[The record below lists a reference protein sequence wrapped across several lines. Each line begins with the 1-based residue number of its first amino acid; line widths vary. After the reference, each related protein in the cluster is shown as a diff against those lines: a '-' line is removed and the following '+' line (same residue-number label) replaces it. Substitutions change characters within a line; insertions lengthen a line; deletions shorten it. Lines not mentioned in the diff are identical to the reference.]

1 MRGLRTSV
9 RCSAA
14 VRTNS
19 PSKHHEQTSMAK
31 LLAIDGLN
39 IVRRVYEASP
49 EPDSDDKARTA
60 LRHALSSFRKLLA
73 AHEPTHVLTAFDA
86 GGPTW
91 RHAIYPR
98 YREQR
103 APMPGELRGALP
115 EFYARLNEMG
125 LQVLVLPEVEADDVI
140 GTGVLRWLAE
150 GRGEAIIASTD
161 KDLHGL
167 IAHGALVW
175 DHFKGEWHDADWVLK
190 KFGVAPQLMTDLLAL
205 MGDVTDGVPGV
216 SKIGMK
222 TAAKLL
228 GAYGSLDAVVA
239 GAGIL
244 KTPIGERLRAE
255 RDTLA
260 VSRQLVELKTDVRL
274 GVTWNMLAYK
284 SP

>member
-1 MRGLRTSV
+1 MG
-9 RCSAA
+9 
-14 VRTNS
+14 
-19 PSKHHEQTSMAK
+19 K

-49 EPDSDDKARTA
+49 EPDSADKADTA
-60 LRHALSSFRKLLA
+60 LRNALSSFRKLLA
-73 AHEPTHVLTAFDA
+73 THCPSHVLAAFDF

-91 RHAIYPR
+91 RHALYPR

-103 APMPGELRGALP
+103 APMPSFLREALP
-115 EFYARLNEMG
+115 GFHQKLAAEG
-125 LQVLVLPEVEADDVI
+125 LHVLMLPEVEADDVI

-150 GRGEAIIASTD
+150 GRGEAIVASTD

-167 IAHGALVW
+167 IASGALVW
-175 DHFKGEWHDADWVLK
+175 DHFKGEWHDDAWVRN
-190 KFGVAPQLMTDLLAL
+190 KFGVAPELLVDLLAL

-216 SKIGMK
+216 SKVGMK

-228 GAYGSLDAVVA
+228 NAYGDLDAVMA

-255 RDTLA
+255 RDTLYL
-260 VSRQLVELKTDVRL
+260 SRQLVQLKTDVRL
-274 GVTWNMLAYK
+274 GVTWNMLAYETF
-284 SP
+284 

>member
-1 MRGLRTSV
+1 MS
-9 RCSAA
+9 
-14 VRTNS
+14 
-19 PSKHHEQTSMAK
+19 K

-49 EPDSDDKARTA
+49 DEDSPEKAATA
-60 LRHALSSFRKLLA
+60 LRHALSSFRRLLET
-73 AHEPTHVLTAFDA
+73 HSPTHVLAAFDF

-91 RHAIYPR
+91 RHALYPR

-103 APMPGELRGALP
+103 APMPSCLRAALP
-115 EFYARLNEMG
+115 AFHDKLTAAG
-125 LQVLVLPEVEADDVI
+125 LCIVMLPEVEADDVI

-150 GRGEAIIASTD
+150 GRGEAIIATTD

-175 DHFKGEWHDADWVLK
+175 DHFKGEWHDDAWVRN
-190 KFGVAPQLMTDLLAL
+190 KFGVPPELLVDLLAL

-216 SKIGMK
+216 SKVGMK

-228 GAYGSLDAVVA
+228 NAYGDLDAVMA

-255 RDTLA
+255 REILYL
-260 VSRQLVELKTDVRL
+260 SRQLVQLKTDVRL
-274 GVTWNMLAYK
+274 GVTWKMLAYE
-284 SP
+284 S